1 MRHRKEENS
10 SRAALQVIGVVILF
24 ANPPASLSCYMSYSP
39 NAFRSE
45 NVLGNNKYEGA
56 LQVAVQACGISGKER
71 GKPVDCTHTWPMLD
85 PQAPR
90 RLTDMMETAYQMP
103 CREETLSNYL
113 WKE

>member
-45 NVLGNNKYEGA
+45 NILGNNKYEGA
-56 LQVAVQACGISGKER
+56 LQVAVQACGISGRNRGQGERKTCGLHTHLAYARSPGTKETNR
-71 GKPVDCTHTWPMLD
+71 YDGDSISNAL
-85 PQAPR
+85 QR
-90 RLTDMMETAYQMP
+90 RDTQ
-103 CREETLSNYL
+103 
-113 WKE
+113 

>member
-1 MRHRKEENS
+1 MKALCKWLYKP
-10 SRAALQVIGVVILF
+10 AASVV
-24 ANPPASLSCYMSYSP
+24 
-39 NAFRSE
+39 E
-45 NVLGNNKYEGA
+45 TE
-56 LQVAVQACGISGKER
+56 GKER

-90 RLTDMMETAYQMP
+90 RLTDTMETAYQMP